1 MNRTENPEEEIARLT
16 AENARLRGQVESG
29 ALSAPPRTRSR
40 GRIRAFFAV
49 LLIALGSLLAPV
61 AVVAF
66 WTKAEV
72 TDTSRFVA
80 TLASL
85 AEDAAFQAFLV
96 DEIVDA
102 IENQVDIQTV
112 ASDLFDGLS
121 ALDLPPRAEAALRL
135 LEQPAVEGVRSL
147 IRTAAE
153 RIVTSEAFAQ
163 VWEEALR
170 VSPTQLVAALQGDE
184 SAALVI
190 SETGEVGI
198 QLGPVLDAVKKQLV
212 AQGFTLA
219 ERIPEVNRTIP
230 LAQSDALVQA
240 RTAYQLF
247 DILGFVLP
255 WASILLLAAGVIVA
269 RRRARALIWA
279 GLSLALAMALLRA
292 GIVIGRIL
300 FLGAMSPAY
309 LPKGAAESLYD
320 AATPFITGSALSIGL
335 VGVTVA
341 VVGYLAGPFRGAA
354 AVRRFTTD
362 TAARVRASAEHSGV
376 TTDRFGEWLHRASR
390 YVLIAVALA
399 AGAVALFVRPLTPA
413 IILWTA
419 VLALLAVLLLELL
432 QRPPDAAVLPGA
444 PVAAAE
450 EPILTP
456 AGRLPPS
463 PDEPGPPEDAR
474 G

>member
-1 MNRTENPEEEIARLT
+1 MNRTGNPEDEIARLT

-29 ALSAPPRTRSR
+29 ALAAPPRTRAR
-40 GRIRAFFAV
+40 GRVRGFFAV
-49 LLIALGSLLAPV
+49 LLIALGALLAPV

-80 TLASL
+80 TLAPL
-85 AEDAAFQAFLV
+85 AGDPAFQAFLV
-96 DEIVDA
+96 DEIVVA
-102 IENQVDIQTV
+102 IERQVDFETV
-112 ASDLFDGLS
+112 TSDLFDGLS
-121 ALDLPPRAEAALRL
+121 ALDLPPRAAAALRL

-153 RIVTSEAFAQ
+153 KVVTSEAFAQ

-170 VSPTQLVAALQGDE
+170 VSHSQLVAALQGDE

-190 SETGEVGI
+190 GETGEVGI
-198 QLGPVLDAVKKQLV
+198 QLAPVLSAVKKQLV

-219 ERIPEVNRTIP
+219 ERIPEVDRTIP
-230 LAQSDALVQA
+230 IAQSDALVQA
-240 RTAYQLF
+240 RTAYQLL

-255 WASILLLAAGVIVA
+255 WASLLLLAAGVIVA

-279 GLSLALAMALLRA
+279 GLSLALAMVLLRA
-292 GIVIGRIL
+292 GIALGRIV
-300 FLGAMSPAY
+300 FLGAVSPAY
-309 LPKGAAESLYD
+309 IPKGVAESLYA

-341 VVGYLAGPFRGAA
+341 VVGYLAGPFRGATV
-354 AVRRFTTD
+354 VRRFTTD
-362 TAARVRASAEHSGV
+362 TAARIRASAERSGV
-376 TTDRFGEWLHRASR
+376 STGSFGEWLHRARR
-390 YVLIAVALA
+390 YVRIAVALA

-413 IILWTA
+413 IVLWTA
-419 VLALLAVLLLELL
+419 VLALIVILLLEVLR
-432 QRPPDAAVLPGA
+432 RPPVEPLV
-444 PVAAAE
+444 PVAAAPGAG

-456 AGRLPPS
+456 
-463 PDEPGPPEDAR
+463 GPPDTR
-474 G
+474 R

>member
-1 MNRTENPEEEIARLT
+1 MNRTENPEQEIARLT
-16 AENARLRGQVESG
+16 RENARLRGQVESG
-29 ALSAPPRTRSR
+29 TLAARPRTRAR
-40 GRIRAFFAV
+40 GRIRGFFAV
-49 LLIALGSLLAPV
+49 LLIALGALLAPV

-80 TLASL
+80 TLAPL
-85 AEDAAFQAFLV
+85 AENPVFQAFLV
-96 DEIVDA
+96 DEIVVA
-102 IENQVDIQTV
+102 IESQVGIKTV

-121 ALDLPPRAEAALRL
+121 SLDLPPRAAAALRL
-135 LEQPAVEGVRSL
+135 LEQPAVDGVRSL

-153 RIVTSEAFAQ
+153 KIVTSEAFAQ

-170 VSPTQLVAALQGDE
+170 ISHTQLVAALHGDE

-190 SETGEVGI
+190 GETGEVGI
-198 QLGPVLDAVKKQLV
+198 ALGPVLDAVKKQLV

-219 ERIPEVNRTIP
+219 ERIPEVDRTIP

-240 RTAYQLF
+240 RTAYQLL

-255 WASILLLAAGVIVA
+255 WAGILLLAAGVIVA

-300 FLGAMSPAY
+300 FLGAVSPAY
-309 LPKGAAESLYD
+309 IPKGVSESIYD
-320 AATPFITGSALSIGL
+320 TATPFITGSALSIGL

-354 AVRRFTTD
+354 VVRRFTTD
-362 TAARVRASAEHSGV
+362 TAGRFRASMERSGV
-376 TTDRFGEWLHRASR
+376 STGPFGEWLHRAR
-390 YVLIAVALA
+390 
-399 AGAVALFVRPLTPA
+399 R
-413 IILWTA
+413 
-419 VLALLAVLLLELL
+419 
-432 QRPPDAAVLPGA
+432 
-444 PVAAAE
+444 
-450 EPILTP
+450 
-456 AGRLPPS
+456 
-463 PDEPGPPEDAR
+463 
-474 G
+474 

>member
-1 MNRTENPEEEIARLT
+1 
-16 AENARLRGQVESG
+16 
-29 ALSAPPRTRSR
+29 
-40 GRIRAFFAV
+40 
-49 LLIALGSLLAPV
+49 
-61 AVVAF
+61 
-66 WTKAEV
+66 
-72 TDTSRFVA
+72 
-80 TLASL
+80 
-85 AEDAAFQAFLV
+85 
-96 DEIVDA
+96 
-102 IENQVDIQTV
+102 
-112 ASDLFDGLS
+112 
-121 ALDLPPRAEAALRL
+121 
-135 LEQPAVEGVRSL
+135 
-147 IRTAAE
+147 
-153 RIVTSEAFAQ
+153 
-163 VWEEALR
+163 
-170 VSPTQLVAALQGDE
+170 VAALQGDE

-190 SETGEVGI
+190 SEKGEVGI

-212 AQGFTLA
+212 AQGFMLA

-230 LAQSDALVQA
+230 IAQSDALVQA
-240 RTAYQLF
+240 RTAYQLL

-255 WASILLLAAGVIVA
+255 WASILLLAAGVIAA

-279 GLSLALAMALLRA
+279 GLSLALALAMALLRA

-300 FLGAMSPAY
+300 FLGAVSPAY
-309 LPKGAAESLYD
+309 IPKGVAESLYD

-376 TTDRFGEWLHRASR
+376 TTGRFGQWLHRARR
-390 YVLIAVALA
+390 YVRIAVALA

-432 QRPPDAAVLPGA
+432 QWPPEAAVVPGA
-444 PVAAAE
+444 PVPAAE
-450 EPILTP
+450 EPILAP
-456 AGRLPPS
+456 AGNLPPP
-463 PDEPGPPEDAR
+463 PDESGPPEDTR